1 MAVLYEPIRVSFY
14 PARAEV
20 SFGMAFS
27 ICEVIR
33 VATNCTLLTRQAK
46 DFANAESHTRK
57 KTSAR
62 RVVSFAADTDGKT

>member
-1 MAVLYEPIRVSFY
+1 MSPFGYLFTLHEQRFLS
-14 PARAEV
+14 
-20 SFGMAFS
+20 GMAFS

-46 DFANAESHTRK
+46 DFANAESRTRK

>member
-1 MAVLYEPIRVSFY
+1 MSPFGYLFTLHEQRFLS
-14 PARAEV
+14 
-20 SFGMAFS
+20 GMAFS